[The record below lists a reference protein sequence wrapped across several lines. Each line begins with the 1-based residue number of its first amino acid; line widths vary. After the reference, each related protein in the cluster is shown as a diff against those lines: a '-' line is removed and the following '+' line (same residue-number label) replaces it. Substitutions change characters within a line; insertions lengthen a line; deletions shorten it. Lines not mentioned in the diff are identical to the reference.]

1 MFVRKYFNKSSLTI
15 QYVNNEGINAIIKD
29 RKNLSLRLVF
39 IGAEF
44 AFPCLGFSETSTP
57 KGRDIK
63 NMINHIIKWTKIKD
77 KLLI

>member
-1 MFVRKYFNKSSLTI
+1 KT
-15 QYVNNEGINAIIKD
+15 EGINAITND

-44 AFPCLGFSETSTP
+44 AFPCLGLSETSTP

-63 NMINHIIKWTKIKD
+63 KTINHIIK
-77 KLLI
+77 

>member
-1 MFVRKYFNKSSLTI
+1 M
-15 QYVNNEGINAIIKD
+15 KD

-44 AFPCLGFSETSTP
+44 AFPCLGLSETSTP

-63 NMINHIIKWTKIKD
+63 KQSTTALNELK
-77 KLLI
+77 